1 MHNSKILEYCKVTER
16 KFRWDAMVDDTR
28 FELYIPDWRVPEP
41 IPPRVRVVIYLPG
54 DELPD
59 ISQLEYSEAVSAPE
73 RLQSPILAR
82 VRFVSVHTKT
92 HRFDPIGDPKQ
103 REIGSPYIPTSLLP
117 AEIPAELT
125 ISVEWL
131 AD

>member
-1 MHNSKILEYCKVTER
+1 
-16 KFRWDAMVDDTR
+16 MVDNTR
-28 FELYIPDWRVPEP
+28 FELYIPGWRVPEP

-59 ISQLEYSEAVSAPE
+59 ISQLKPSDAVSEPD
-73 RLQSPILAR
+73 RRQSPILAK
-82 VRFVSVHTKT
+82 VRFFRDHSKT
-92 HRFDPIGDPKQ
+92 RRYDPIGDPK
-103 REIGSPYIPTSLLP
+103 EWAIGSPYIPDALLP
-117 AEIPAELT
+117 AETPAELT